1 MVARFHGISPSGLAR
16 NYKNHLSDFEVWD
29 QKGHA
34 QDWVLYPENIGPHV
48 CIDEVA
54 LSQGELYTVVSNASA
69 ACQQGSL
76 IAMVKGTQVEQVKAV
91 LEKIPLDQRIEVQE
105 VSVDLAANMGK
116 IAREAFPYTSVVSD
130 RFHVQRLCSEAV
142 QHIRIQYRWQAIDQE
157 NQQAKEAKQK
167 GENYY
172 PDVLANG
179 DTKKQLLARSRYLLF
194 KTENKWTDRQAQRAK
209 LLFELYPDLEKAY
222 HLSIS
227 LRNIYEKAR
236 SRQHAA
242 QLLLQWRK
250 KIEKEKLESFSSV
263 VNSLETHQHTI
274 LNFFINRSTNA
285 LAESLN
291 SKIKIFR
298 SQFRG
303 VRDIPF
309 FIYRLTMILA

>member
-1 MVARFHGISPSGLAR
+1 MVAGFHGISPSGLAR
-16 NYKNHLSDFEVWD
+16 NYKKHLSDFEVWD
-29 QKGHA
+29 QKDHA

-69 ACQQGSL
+69 ACQKGSL
-76 IAMVKGTQVEQVKAV
+76 IAMVKGTKVEQVKAV
-91 LEKIPLDQRIEVQE
+91 LEQIPLDQRIEVQE
-105 VSVDLAANMGK
+105 VSVDLAANMEK

-142 QHIRIQYRWQAIDQE
+142 QHIRVQHRWQAIDQE
-157 NQQAKEAKQK
+157 NQQAKEAKER
-167 GENYY
+167 GEKYY
-172 PDVLANG
+172 PEVLANG

-194 KTENKWTDRQAQRAK
+194 KTENKWTDSQAQRAK

-222 HLSIS
+222 NLSLS
-227 LRNIYEKAR
+227 LRNIYQQAR
-236 SRQHAA
+236 SRQHAF
-242 QLLLQWRK
+242 QLLVQWRK
-250 KIEKEKLESFSSV
+250 KIQKEQLEPFFKV
-263 VNSLETHQHTI
+263 VNSLEIHQHTI

-309 FIYRLTMILA
+309 FIYRLSMILA

>member
-1 MVARFHGISPSGLAR
+1 M
-16 NYKNHLSDFEVWD
+16 HLSDFEVWD
-29 QKGHA
+29 QKDHA
-34 QDWVLYPENIGPHV
+34 QDWVLYPENIGRHV

-69 ACQQGSL
+69 ACQEGSL
-76 IAMVKGTQVEQVKAV
+76 IAMVKGTKVEEVKAV

-105 VSVDLAANMGK
+105 VSVDLAANMAK

-142 QHIRIQYRWQAIDQE
+142 QHIRIQHRWKAIEEE
-157 NQQAKEAKQK
+157 NQQAKEAKER
-167 GENYY
+167 GEKYY
-172 PDVLANG
+172 PEVLANG

-194 KTENKWTDRQAQRAK
+194 KTENKWTASQVQRAK

-222 HLSIS
+222 HLSLS
-227 LRNIYEKAR
+227 LRNIYQQAR
-236 SRQHAA
+236 SRKQASR
-242 QLLLQWRK
+242 LLLQWRK
-250 KIEKEKLESFSSV
+250 KIQEEPLEPFFKV
-263 VNSLETHQHTI
+263 VNSLEIHQHTI

-309 FIYRLTMILA
+309 FIYRLSMILA